1 MYTGLSLMNAQELA
15 EITRLIGVGEPPES
29 RDILFDIVSGWLA
42 RTVKKEGRAQEEVER
57 CVLEWTA
64 QLWRIPVPEATDTN
78 DLERSLRL
86 KIAQG
91 AAEYLAPGWAICCA
105 LVASGKNSNID
116 LKLDMM
122 ENAVST
128 AVPSSRARSIKRAEW
143 NELCRRWS
151 ASDPINELEPYIEAV
166 KDRPE
171 LQAECLTLGLALSL
185 LDGSIGFP
193 TERLYKN
200 ICDQLDIGTGDA
212 SEIQKKVSDLY
223 WKYHNA
229 AQPTESGED
238 QVAVDPIRSAA
249 RQTVYGAGALES
261 LAAEARQKLFDSVE
275 SVKKPKSG
283 WSKFV
288 GGLSGMS
295 PFFSNKMKD
304 ETQATL
310 ARVVYHTI
318 LKQHD
323 AVVIAARQAHA
334 NMASVLTGAPEPA
347 QRAAKAE
354 PAPQVSPQAPE
365 APQPDAGSRSAPAS
379 TPEVTEPPAQASG
392 SGAVQGGAVG
402 LSDLMVDKAEAPK
415 KSIKLDL

>member
-15 EITRLIGVGEPPES
+15 EITRLIGVAEPPES

-86 KIAQG
+86 KIAQDAG
-91 AAEYLAPGWAICCA
+91 EFLAPGWAICCA
-105 LVASGKNSNID
+105 LIASGKKSNID

-122 ENAVST
+122 ESAVST
-128 AVPSSRARSIKRAEW
+128 AVPSGRARSIKRAEW
-143 NELCRRWS
+143 NEYCRRWS
-151 ASDPINELEPYIEAV
+151 TLDSLAELEPYIEAIKV
-166 KDRPE
+166 RPE
-171 LQAECLTLGLALSL
+171 LQSECLTLGLALSL
-185 LDGSIGFP
+185 LDGSIAFP
-193 TERLYKN
+193 TERLFKN

-212 SEIQKKVSDLY
+212 SEIQKRVSDLY
-223 WKYHNA
+223 WRHHNA
-229 AQPTESGED
+229 AQPTDSGED
-238 QVAVDPIRSAA
+238 TVAIDPIQAAA

-261 LAAEARQKLFDSVE
+261 LAAEARQELFSSLE
-275 SVKKPKSG
+275 PVKKPSG

-304 ETQATL
+304 DTQATL

-334 NMASVLTGAPEPA
+334 KMAGVLTGAPEAVSPPQA
-347 QRAAKAE
+347 QAVPRVQAE
-354 PAPQVSPQAPE
+354 PAAPE
-365 APQPDAGSRSAPAS
+365 PAAAPPDQTTNPA
-379 TPEVTEPPAQASG
+379 ADK
-392 SGAVQGGAVG
+392 GGAVG
-402 LSDLMVDKAEAPK
+402 LSDLMVEQAQPTK
-415 KSIKLDL
+415 KIIKLDL

>member
-15 EITRLIGVGEPPES
+15 EITRLIGVDEPPDS
-29 RDILFDIVSGWLA
+29 LDVLFDIVSGWLA

-64 QLWRIPVPEATDTN
+64 QLWRIIVPEGTDTN

-86 KIAQG
+86 KIAHD
-91 AAEYLAPGWAICCA
+91 AVEFLAPSWAICCS
-105 LVASGKNSNID
+105 LIASGKKANIE

-122 ENAVST
+122 ENAVAT
-128 AVPSSRARSIKRAEW
+128 AVPSSRARAAKREEW
-143 NELCRRWS
+143 NEMCRRWS
-151 ASDPINELEPYIEAV
+151 ALDPLDELEPYIEAIKV
-166 KDRPE
+166 RPE
-171 LQAECLTLGLALSL
+171 LQSECLTLGLALSL
-185 LDGSIGFP
+185 LDGSIGYP
-193 TERLYKN
+193 TEKLYKN

-212 SEIQKKVSDLY
+212 ADIKKRVSDLY
-223 WKYHNA
+223 WKFHNA

-238 QVAVDPIRSAA
+238 QGAIDPIRAAA

-261 LAAEARQKLFDSVE
+261 LAAEARQELFASLE
-275 SVKKPKSG
+275 PAAKPKSG

-295 PFFSNKMKD
+295 PFFSSKMKD
-304 ETQATL
+304 DTHATL

-323 AVVIAARQAHA
+323 AVVVAARKAHA
-334 NMASVLTGAPEPA
+334 KMASVLAAAPEPEPTPTRTPA
-347 QRAAKAE
+347 PAPKKVESKVELTPQPGPTQAAE
-354 PAPQVSPQAPE
+354 PAPKA
-365 APQPDAGSRSAPAS
+365 DKSAI
-379 TPEVTEPPAQASG
+379 
-392 SGAVQGGAVG
+392 G
-402 LSDLMVDKAEAPK
+402 LSELMVEKSKPM